1 MDQINPLSELT
12 HKRRL
17 SALGQGGISR
27 DRAGFEVR
35 DVHSSHYGRI
45 CPVETPEGQNI
56 GLINS
61 LASYAKANEF
71 GFIETPYLVI
81 KKDRK
86 NRRAIITDEV
96 RYFTADK
103 EEEYVIAEANVHM
116 DKDPNTGELVITDEK
131 LLLDNMVNL

>member
-12 HKRRL
+12 HKRRF

-61 LASYAKANEF
+61 LASYARANEF
-71 GFIETPYLVI
+71 RFIASSSSMLREQSQQKSSRTFVSW
-81 KKDRK
+81 
-86 NRRAIITDEV
+86 T
-96 RYFTADK
+96 
-103 EEEYVIAEANVHM
+103 M
-116 DKDPNTGELVITDEK
+116 
-131 LLLDNMVNL
+131 